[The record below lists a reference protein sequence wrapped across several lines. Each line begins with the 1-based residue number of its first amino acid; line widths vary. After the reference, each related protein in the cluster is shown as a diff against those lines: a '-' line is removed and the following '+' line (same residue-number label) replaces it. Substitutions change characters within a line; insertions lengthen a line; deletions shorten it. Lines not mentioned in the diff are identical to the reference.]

1 MILHNAENRKRGLL
15 LTKNQTAIEV
25 NSLVK
30 KYCNLTAVDSISF
43 NVKKG
48 EIFAFLGPNG
58 AGKTTTVEILEC
70 IRKPTSGKAVVLGFD
85 ILKDEE
91 EIKKRIGVLPQDFN
105 TFARLTVKENIEYFA
120 GMFGSSVDA
129 DSLIKLVDLEDKR
142 NEQYRKLSGGLKQR
156 LGVAIALVND
166 PEILFLDEPTAGLD
180 PKARHEVWDAIL
192 GLKQKGKTI
201 FLTTHYMEEAEILA
215 DTVTIIHKGKIVA
228 DGTPKELIERH
239 GKLSL
244 LILKKTDKV
253 AVPLIETLGLTAEY
267 DKETRDVKV
276 TLNHA
281 NSISEV
287 VRVLCTK
294 QIDFGELQLKKST
307 LEDVFLN
314 LTGEKLKE
322 EETS

>member
-1 MILHNAENRKRGLL
+1 M
-15 LTKNQTAIEV
+15 TKNQTAIEV

-30 KYCNLTAVDSISF
+30 KYGDLTAVDSISF

-215 DTVTIIHKGKIVA
+215 DRVTIIHKGKIVA
-228 DGTPKELIERH
+228 DGTPQELIERH

-244 LILKKTDKV
+244 LILKKTDK
-253 AVPLIETLGLTAEY
+253 AAIPLIETLGLTAQY

-287 VRVLCTK
+287 VRALCTK

-322 EETS
+322 EEAS